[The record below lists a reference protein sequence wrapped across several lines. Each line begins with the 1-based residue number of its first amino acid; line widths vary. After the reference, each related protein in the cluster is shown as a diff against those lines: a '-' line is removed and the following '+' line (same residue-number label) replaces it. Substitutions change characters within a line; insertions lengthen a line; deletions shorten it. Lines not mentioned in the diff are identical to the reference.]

1 MCRAEAC
8 EDRDVRATP
17 KSLSDGL
24 RQVNASSDGDDVDV
38 FGGTVEEKV
47 THVAADDVGVYAE
60 FVRRL
65 TDEVEEWGIYL
76 IVDFVFLF
84 VEQVF
89 AEHPFS

>member
-8 EDRDVRATP
+8 EDGDVRATP
-17 KSLSDGL
+17 KFLGYGL
-24 RQVNASSDGDDVDV
+24 RQVDASSDGDDVDV
-38 FGGTVEEKV
+38 FGGAVEEEIA
-47 THVAADDVGVYAE
+47 HVATDDVGVYAE

-65 TDEVEEWGIYL
+65 TDEVEEGCVYL

>member
-8 EDRDVRATP
+8 EDGDVCATP
-17 KSLSDGL
+17 KSPRDGL

-38 FGGTVEEKV
+38 FRGTIEEEV
-47 THVAADDVGVYAE
+47 TYIATDDVGIYSE

-65 TDEVEEWGIYL
+65 TDEVEEWGVYL
-76 IVDFVFLF
+76 VVDFIFLF

>member
-8 EDRDVRATP
+8 EDGNVCATP
-17 KSLSDGL
+17 KLLGYGLSQID
-24 RQVNASSDGDDVDV
+24 ASSDGDDVDV
-38 FGGTVEEKV
+38 FGGAVEEEIA
-47 THVAADDVGVYAE
+47 HVATDDVGVYAE

-65 TDEVEEWGIYL
+65 TDEVEEGCVYL

>member
-1 MCRAEAC
+1 MCRAKAC
-8 EDRDVRATP
+8 EDGDVRATP

-38 FGGTVEEKV
+38 FRGTIEEEV
-47 THVAADDVGVYAE
+47 AHVATDDVGIYAE

-65 TDEVEEWGIYL
+65 TDEVEEGGVYL